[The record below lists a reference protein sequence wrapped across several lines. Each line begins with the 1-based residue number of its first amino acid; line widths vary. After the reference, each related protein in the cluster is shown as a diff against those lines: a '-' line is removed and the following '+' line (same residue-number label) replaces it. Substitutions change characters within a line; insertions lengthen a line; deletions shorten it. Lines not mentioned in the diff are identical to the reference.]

1 MTTFTPE
8 QIRLALLIATSAMLM
23 MAGFAIVFVI
33 YYQKKQLE
41 QEKKLRDV
49 EKNYQ
54 LMLLETALHSEESE
68 RRRIAQDLHDDIGTM
83 LSLTKLSLNQLAKLI
98 YRDPTRKSNTS
109 PDAAS
114 LNSPR
119 AELTL
124 NKAHSLVEETIVHV
138 RRITRDLVP
147 TTLDQFG
154 LVAAIEEFINRMSEN
169 YALSVHFHC
178 DGQEIPRQSP
188 RVELALY
195 RIMQELVNNAIK
207 HANCDEI
214 IIDLHLEQ
222 GKIEMQVTDNGQGF
236 DAATMKTSDQAGLGL
251 RNIESRLSVI
261 NGVVKYQK
269 PGVRGSRAQV
279 QIPVEP
285 QSSVKPEPLH
295 PFRRAAAARG

>member
-1 MTTFTPE
+1 MTAFNPD
-8 QIRLALLIATSAMLM
+8 QVRFAILIATSVMLM
-23 MAGFAIVFVI
+23 MAIFAIVFVI
-33 YYQKKQLE
+33 YYQQRRLE

-54 LMLLETALHSEESE
+54 KILLETALHSEESE

-83 LSLTKLSLNQLAKLI
+83 LSLTKLSLNQLVKLL
-98 YRDPTRKSNTS
+98 YKDSPHLSATS
-109 PDAAS
+109 PDNFY

-124 NKAHSLVEETIVHV
+124 NKAQSLVEETIIHV

-154 LVAAIEEFINRMSEN
+154 LVAAIEEFILRMGEN
-169 YALSVHFHC
+169 YALSVQFHC
-178 DGQEIPRQSP
+178 DSDDIPRQSP

-214 IIDLHLEQ
+214 VIDLHLDQ
-222 GKIEMQVTDNGQGF
+222 GRIELQVTDNGKGF
-236 DAATMKTSDQAGLGL
+236 DPDTLQTNDHIGLGL

-261 NGVVKYQK
+261 NGVVNYQK
-269 PGVRGSRAQV
+269 PGIRGSRARV

-285 QSSVKPEPLH
+285 QRNTKPEPLY
-295 PFRRAAAARG
+295 PFRRTTVR